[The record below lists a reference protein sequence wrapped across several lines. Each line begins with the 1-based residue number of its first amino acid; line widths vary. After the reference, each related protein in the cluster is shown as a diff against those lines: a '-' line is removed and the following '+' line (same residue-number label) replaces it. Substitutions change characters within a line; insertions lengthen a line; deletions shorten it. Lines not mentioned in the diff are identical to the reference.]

1 LKPPLSMDG
10 VFCLFWRI
18 IQIHVKKLLLLLF
31 VFILIVASAG
41 AWLILGPGTGFQTP
55 VHDLYIH
62 TGMNYGSLDSMLRKD
77 EVIAHPAV
85 FNWLAKRVSYPSG
98 MKAGKYE
105 IPAGMN
111 LLNILKMLRNGR
123 QAPVNLVITKLRT
136 REDLAGM
143 IGRKFE
149 CDSVSF
155 MRFLNNTDTL
165 RSYGLDTNTVMT
177 MVFPN
182 TYTYFWNTTPSR
194 IFKKMEIAAEAF
206 WTPDRLQEASE
217 HKLNRVTAYILASI
231 VEEETTRRDDKPKIA
246 SVYLN
251 RISTGMRLAAD
262 PTVKFAL
269 RRFDLKR
276 VYEKYLLVES
286 PYNTY
291 RNAGLP
297 PGPICTPSME
307 SLDAVLK
314 APETKYYYFV
324 AKPDF
329 SGYSNFAE
337 TFSEHLK
344 YAKEYQKAL
353 DEEMRIGQQK
363 SNP

>member
-1 LKPPLSMDG
+1 
-10 VFCLFWRI
+10 
-18 IQIHVKKLLLLLF
+18 VKKLLFGLLIFLLLT
-31 VFILIVASAG
+31 G
-41 AWLILGPGTGFQTP
+41 AITGYLILGPATSFHAPGY
-55 VHDLYIH
+55 DLYIH
-62 TGMNYGSLDSMLRKD
+62 TGMNYEELDSTLKKD
-77 EVIAHPAV
+77 EVLAHPGI
-85 FNWLAKRVSYPSG
+85 FNWLAKRVSYPANI
-98 MKAGKYE
+98 KAGKYE
-105 IPAGMN
+105 IKEGMN

-123 QAPVNLVITKLRT
+123 QVPVNLVITKLRT
-136 REDLAGM
+136 KEDLAGM

-149 CDSVSF
+149 CDSAAF
-155 MRFLNNTDTL
+155 IRFLNNSNTL
-165 RSYGLDTNTVMT
+165 SVYTLDTNTVMT

-182 TYTYFWNTTPSR
+182 TYTYYWNTTPSR
-194 IFKKMEIAAEAF
+194 IFKKMELAARAY
-206 WTPDRLQEASE
+206 WTPERLQQASA
-217 HKLNRVTAYILASI
+217 HHLNRVTAYILASI
-231 VEEETTRRDDKPKIA
+231 VEEETTRKTDKPKIA

-251 RISTGMRLAAD
+251 RMATGMRLAAD

-291 RNAGLP
+291 QNAGLP

-307 SLDAVLK
+307 SLDAVLN

-337 TFSEHLK
+337 TFQEHIK
-344 YAKEYQKAL
+344 NAKEYQKAL
-353 DEEMRIGQQK
+353 DEEMRIGQQSK
-363 SNP
+363 VKP